1 MIIYLHGFDSN
12 SPGNHEKVMQLQ
24 FIDPDVRLI
33 SYSTRHPK
41 HDMQHLLKEVDKMLQ
56 LTADDRPLICGV
68 GLGGYWAER
77 IGFLC
82 DIRQAVF
89 NPNLFPHEN
98 MEGKIDR
105 PEEYADIAT
114 KCVTNFREKNRD
126 RCLVVLSRQD
136 EALDSQRSADLLH
149 HYYEIIWDEEQTH
162 KFKNIS
168 PHLQR
173 LKAFKPFPCLQTRA
187 GFTAR
192 VFSCLHLLVSLKKY
206 ATKLDAHQFW
216 YDQCTVH
223 GILDSAEWFH

>member
-82 DIRQAVF
+82 DIRRAVF

-126 RCLVVLSRQD
+126 RCLGGAFPPRTRRWTASVPPISCTTIMKLSGMKSRP
-136 EALDSQRSADLLH
+136 
-149 HYYEIIWDEEQTH
+149 I
-162 KFKNIS
+162 
-168 PHLQR
+168 
-173 LKAFKPFPCLQTRA
+173 
-187 GFTAR
+187 
-192 VFSCLHLLVSLKKY
+192 SLKISRRI
-206 ATKLDAHQFW
+206 
-216 YDQCTVH
+216 CS
-223 GILDSAEWFH
+223 G